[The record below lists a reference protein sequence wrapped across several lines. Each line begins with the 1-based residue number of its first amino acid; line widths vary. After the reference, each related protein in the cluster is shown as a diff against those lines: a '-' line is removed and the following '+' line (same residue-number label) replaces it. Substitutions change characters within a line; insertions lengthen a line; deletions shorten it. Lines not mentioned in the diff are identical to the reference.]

1 MEWLPPCMLKASVK
15 DYYGGGRKRIFIG
28 ILCATCVVICLCLLS
43 CLILPWFFD
52 AAYLR
57 YLSIGI
63 GVTGI
68 CLLAWLCIMLVFHIY
83 TGKPLP
89 GISSVRHVLIRLML
103 PLMEIVGKLF
113 GIDKNLIRRSFIRVN
128 NEFVLSNQR
137 PVSPDKLLLLLPH
150 CIQASACP
158 RRLLFSINNCADC
171 GKCQIG
177 LLRKL
182 AEEHGFRIAIA
193 SGGTVARRIVVEC
206 KPECIVAIACERDLS
221 SGIQDSYP
229 IPVYGVLNKRPLGPC
244 KDTRVAEDQLRQ
256 VLSCFLRKNADKE
269 CGSASPDN
277 TL

>member
-1 MEWLPPCMLKASVK
+1 MIKISTK

-28 ILCATCVVICLCLLS
+28 ILCATCIVICLCLLA

-52 AAYLR
+52 AIYLR

-68 CLLAWLCIMLVFHIY
+68 CLLAWLCTMLVFHIY
-83 TGKPLP
+83 TGRHLP

-128 NEFVLSNQR
+128 NEFVLANLA
-137 PVSPDKLLLLLPH
+137 PVQPDRVLLLLPH
-150 CIQASACP
+150 CIQASSCP
-158 RRLLFSINNCADC
+158 RRLLFSINNCANC

-177 LLRKL
+177 MLRKL
-182 AEEHGFRIAIA
+182 ADEYGLHIAIA

-206 KPECIVAIACERDLS
+206 KPQYIVAIACERDLS

-229 IPVYGVLNKRPLGPC
+229 IPVYGVLNERPMGPC
-244 KDTRVAEDQLRQ
+244 RDTCVAEEQLRQ
-256 VLSCFLRKNADKE
+256 ALARFLPTPSKSNGAV
-269 CGSASPDN
+269 
-277 TL
+277 